1 MIGSLRVRRHN
12 VSKHT
17 FVHAPSEVS
26 DHLSICAI
34 WSESSLGTILDSKN
48 AKCLPEDKEDSDQI
62 AKMGRL
68 IWVFVGHT
76 YLKAGYVFSLSSSY
90 SKVFAV
96 WFRALVKEEYM
107 YLLIILGKFSPIP
120 HKNICCGY
128 SLEGP
133 YWGPSNEYLQ
143 HMFLWRWY
151 ASNEYPHNICF
162 YGKIGKIIP

>member
-1 MIGSLRVRRHN
+1 MHPVKIQINLCIRAV
-12 VSKHT
+12 
-17 FVHAPSEVS
+17 
-26 DHLSICAI
+26 
-34 WSESSLGTILDSKN
+34 WSESSQDAILGSKN
-48 AKCLPEDKEDSDQI
+48 AKFLHQDNEDSDQT
-62 AKMGRL
+62 AQMDRL

-96 WFRALVKEEYM
+96 WFRALVKEEYI